1 MQPMPDKMNFQVG
14 LYNAAKKLKNPK
26 EQGEFLMAA
35 LTLYFEGIEP
45 ELSGNPDLLFDGW
58 HDRILAS
65 RDAADNGRKSQ
76 DSKTPAKG
84 GTQAPAQAPAKGGT
98 QAPAQAPAKGGTQAP
113 AKGGTQAPAKG
124 GVGYPRESIE
134 YRDMS
139 IENKEKELLSQLPK
153 ETPTDNNGGALLPD
167 FVAIINPKESPYVSN
182 PPDYD
187 FLLTYAQ
194 TNIPGK
200 IEPDWVQ
207 GFLDYYAGV
216 GWVTGKNQTP
226 MRDWR
231 PFLKSWIERE
241 RKYQTEQQ
249 IGSAEEVDF
258 GEIVER
264 ALERHGQASESIC

>member
-84 GTQAPAQAPAKGGT
+84 GTQAPAQAPAKGG
-98 QAPAQAPAKGGTQAP
+98 G
-113 AKGGTQAPAKG
+113 
-124 GVGYPRESIE
+124 GYPRESIE